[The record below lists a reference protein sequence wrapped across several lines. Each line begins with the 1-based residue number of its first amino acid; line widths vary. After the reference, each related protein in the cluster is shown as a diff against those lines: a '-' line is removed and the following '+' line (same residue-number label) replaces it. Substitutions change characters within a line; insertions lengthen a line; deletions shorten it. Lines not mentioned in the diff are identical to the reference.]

1 MPWIEGGL
9 PVTID
14 TLLGQVKLGMTHRA
28 IALNP
33 VSMKRATLGMI
44 PFFSARSKYAGS
56 PPSLQTTTTGR
67 SGQRYSTPLRRIGGP
82 GRGVISVPLHLRL
95 QPPAGGICCAGVR
108 GAGPWRNQP
117 LQPPSSKHTG
127 SPAAPA
133 ASG

>member
-14 TLLGQVKLGMTHRA
+14 TLLGQVKLGMTHWA

-44 PFFSARSKYAGS
+44 PSFSARSKYAGS

-67 SGQRYSTPLRRIGGP
+67 SGQRYRTPLRRIS
-82 GRGVISVPLHLRL
+82 GVDVIPVTLVRWHR
-95 QPPAGGICCAGVR
+95 AGLSDVYLC
-108 GAGPWRNQP
+108 
-117 LQPPSSKHTG
+117 
-127 SPAAPA
+127 
-133 ASG
+133 